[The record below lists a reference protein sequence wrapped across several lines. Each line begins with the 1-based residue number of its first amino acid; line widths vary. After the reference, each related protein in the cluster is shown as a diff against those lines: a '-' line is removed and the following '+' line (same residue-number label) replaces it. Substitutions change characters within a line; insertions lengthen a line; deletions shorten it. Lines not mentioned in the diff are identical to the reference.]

1 VIYVDNCYNPAPHDR
16 YINFEN
22 MRKSLG
28 EGVRKHIEGVFNE
41 YNANGRGKDSKY
53 PSLNGGLLL
62 RWK

>member
-1 VIYVDNCYNPAPHDR
+1 
-16 YINFEN
+16 